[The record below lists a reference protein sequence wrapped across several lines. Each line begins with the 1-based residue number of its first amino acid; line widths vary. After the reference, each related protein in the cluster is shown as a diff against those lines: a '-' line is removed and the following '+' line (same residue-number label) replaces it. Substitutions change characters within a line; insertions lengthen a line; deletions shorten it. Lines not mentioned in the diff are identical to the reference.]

1 MTVNYRPFR
10 EKPTIS
16 FLPAPCLP
24 PVVEVRSGPMPK
36 PKRAKRAGIPTVSD
50 YMSTDVRSI
59 GAGASLRD
67 AGRLLQKFKVGSLL
81 VDDSRRYVGIITER
95 DLTRRAVAKG
105 LDPLTTQVKACM
117 SRPILSI
124 EDTEPLSA
132 AMELMRESGVRHLAV
147 TEDETI
153 IGILSV
159 SDLLRYFSTNSR

>member
-1 MTVNYRPFR
+1 
-10 EKPTIS
+10 
-16 FLPAPCLP
+16 
-24 PVVEVRSGPMPK
+24 
-36 PKRAKRAGIPTVSD
+36 
-50 YMSTDVRSI
+50 MSPDVRSI
-59 GAGASLRD
+59 AAGASLRD

-81 VDDSRRYVGIITER
+81 VDDSRQYVGIITER

-105 LDPLTTQVKACM
+105 LDPTTTPVKACM
-117 SRPILSI
+117 SKPILSI

-159 SDLLRYFSTNSR
+159 SDLLRYFSRNSI